1 MVLLLLSMYG
11 AQQLLLLQL
20 RTVFERCC
28 SLPVQLK
35 GCCWLPFEIMPSTLH
50 AAFHAAEGLGAV
62 AGCPS
67 RTAFLPT
74 GAAVCPHFSVMF
86 KGGTSS
92 GTAGSYG
99 RLWYDEMRC
108 TVAHLS
114 LIAGSTLVVSAESL
128 CGLFA
133 PYMHVV
139 RCMLHVLC
147 CMLYEV
153 CCVLHTYTLYGSN
166 DNALAGPCAI
176 HVTGPMSHLSPSITQ
191 SFVSAVLL

>member
-114 LIAGSTLVVSAESL
+114 LIQEAHLLFLLRVCAGFL
-128 CGLFA
+128 
-133 PYMHVV
+133 
-139 RCMLHVLC
+139 LHT
-147 CMLYEV
+147 CMLYVACYMFYVACCMRYVV
-153 CCVLHTYTLYGSN
+153 CYTLTLCM
-166 DNALAGPCAI
+166 A
-176 HVTGPMSHLSPSITQ
+176 PMTTLLQDHAPSM
-191 SFVSAVLL
+191 

>member
-20 RTVFERCC
+20 RSVFERCC

-92 GTAGSYG
+92 GSHGSYG

-108 TVAHLS
+108 TVTTMS
-114 LIAGSTLVVSAESL
+114 LYTTRTHFFLLRAFCSIRV
-128 CGLFA
+128 CG
-133 PYMHVV
+133 
-139 RCMLHVLC
+139 
-147 CMLYEV
+147 
-153 CCVLHTYTLYGSN
+153 VLHALCYTLT
-166 DNALAGPCAI
+166 L
-176 HVTGPMSHLSPSITQ
+176 Q
-191 SFVSAVLL
+191 